1 MDRHHLLRERA
12 ARLRLRY
19 RPQTEAIEAR
29 LLLTAVPPATLPISP
44 ARYAILTAAPAYQVI
59 RPNTPVA
66 PFGSTLATASFIDP
80 SAHVANGKHVFI
92 GQKSFVAPY
101 VSLDAASGF
110 IKIGTGSNVL
120 DNARIIATVAPRR
133 GQPTT
138 DVLIGDMTSV
148 GYGATIEGE
157 SSIGAYGTAA
167 KPTGIGANAL
177 IDGATI
183 EPGAI
188 VGPLARVGPGV
199 TVPSGMFVLPG
210 ANVTNNAQASNPA
223 LGLVE
228 AIPTQTLKDL
238 TTLLARETALA
249 LGYTNLYQGNSATGA
264 NPGVPSTV
272 TGVNNGNLATVTGT
286 SQEPGAATSTAAT
299 GINFEPTA
307 KTGPKFIGP
316 FKPSVEGNI
325 FNFTARIIGDVRFNA
340 RANQVQHSLGRGNS
354 IRADAGQPFKFA
366 SAPVTGSNVTITSQL
381 GGVTTSGTTTTT
393 TGALTF
399 GTGFVA
405 QQGVVMA
412 GGGTAAAFTY
422 GNNVTIGAFS
432 VIATSSIGANATIGA
447 RSYIAGSTVPAGAVI
462 PPGTIE
468 INNVVKGTIQW

>member
-1 MDRHHLLRERA
+1 MLLS
-12 ARLRLRY
+12 
-19 RPQTEAIEAR
+19 
-29 LLLTAVPPATLPISP
+29 AVPISP
-44 ARYAILTAAPAYQVI
+44 ARAAILTAAPAFPVI

-66 PFGSTLATASFIDP
+66 PFGSPLATASFIDP
-80 SAHVANGKHVFI
+80 SAHVQNGNHVLI
-92 GQKSFVAPY
+92 GEKSFVAPY
-101 VSLDAASGF
+101 VTLDATSGF
-110 IKIGTGSNVL
+110 IKIGSGSNVL
-120 DNARIIATVAPRR
+120 DNARIIATVAPSHS
-133 GQPTT
+133 QPTT
-138 DVLIGDMTSV
+138 DVLIGDMTSI

-183 EPGAI
+183 APGAI
-188 VGPLARVGPGV
+188 VGALARVGPGV
-199 TVPSGMFVLPG
+199 TVPAGMYVLPG
-210 ANVTNNAQASNPA
+210 SNVTTNAQASNPA
-223 LGLVE
+223 LGRVE
-228 AIPTQTLKDL
+228 AIPTQTSKDL
-238 TTLLARETALA
+238 STLLTRETALA
-249 LGYTNLYQGNSATGA
+249 LGYTNLYQGNSATGV

-272 TGVNNGNLATVTGT
+272 TGVNNGNLATVTGA
-286 SQEPGAATSTAAT
+286 SQEPGAATSSVAT

-307 KTGPKFIGP
+307 KVGPKFIGP
-316 FKPSVEGNI
+316 FKPSVEGDLYS
-325 FNFTARIIGDVRFNA
+325 FKARVIGDVRFNA
-340 RANQVQHSLGRGNS
+340 RANQVQHALGKSNS

-366 SAPVTGSNVTITSQL
+366 SAPTTGSNVTITSQL

-405 QQGVVMA
+405 QQGVVIA
-412 GGGTAAAFTY
+412 GGGTAASFTF

-432 VIATSSIGANATIGA
+432 VIATSSIGSGATIGA
-447 RSYIAGSTVPAGAVI
+447 RSYIAGSTIPANAVI